1 MLTSTFFQANNTKI
15 LIFSGIVLLYI
26 AIVASIA
33 LGPMDITLAQSMS
46 ALLPSQYRI
55 DLPAHIELVIQQIR
69 LPRTLL
75 ALSVGAILAICG
87 TVMQG
92 LFRNSLADPGIIGVS
107 AGASLG
113 AAIAIV
119 MFGSLAELY
128 PTLLLLGAVPLFSF
142 MGGAITTI
150 IVYHLGTSSN
160 GTSVTMMLLA
170 GVAISALAGAG
181 LGLMNYYADDQALR
195 DLSLW
200 TMGSLA
206 GANWLGIALSF
217 VTLIVLFIVFYKNA
231 NKMDALLLGESEA
244 KHLGIRVQR
253 LKKKLILLTAVG
265 VGVTVSLSGMI
276 GFIGLIVPH
285 LGRMLIGPRHKLL
298 LPVSMVIGALLLLV
312 SDMIARTVVAPL
324 DMPVGIVTAL
334 IGAPFFM
341 YLLVKQKGTL
351 G

>member
-1 MLTSTFFQANNTKI
+1 MLTS
-15 LIFSGIVLLYI
+15 IFSQPNQPKVLVITGIALLYI
-26 AIVASIA
+26 AMVASIA
-33 LGPMDITLAQSMS
+33 LGPMDITLTQSMS
-46 ALLPSQYRI
+46 ALLPSSFSV
-55 DLPAHIELVIQQIR
+55 DLPAHVELVIQQIR

-75 ALSVGAILAICG
+75 ALSVGAILALCG

-92 LFRNSLADPGIIGVS
+92 LFRNALADPGIIGVS

-128 PTLLLLGAVPLFSF
+128 PTFLLLGAVPLFSF
-142 MGGAITTI
+142 MGGAMTTI
-150 IVYHLGTSSN
+150 VVYHLGTGSN

-206 GANWLGIALSF
+206 GANWLGILLSF
-217 VTLIVLFIVFYKNA
+217 VTLIILFLFFYRDA
-231 NKMDALLLGESEA
+231 NKLDALLLGESEA
-244 KHLGIRVQR
+244 KHLGINVQS

-265 VGVTVSLSGMI
+265 VGVTVSMSGMI

-285 LGRMLIGPRHKLL
+285 LGRMLIGPSHKTL

-312 SDMIARTVVAPL
+312 SDMLARTVVAPL
-324 DMPVGIVTAL
+324 DMPVGIITAL

-351 G
+351 S